1 MALGDEQATI
11 LYRNVHDEVSQL
23 SSLFTSML
31 LLLPRRAPAVSHT
44 TAAPPPIE
52 EARGAKHAEEVKSV
66 EKEEVRSEEEASV
79 VKPAEKEEEVVV
91 KPEEEVTKPE
101 EKEEEVLKPAEKE
114 EMPEEED
121 APTSLLYKYTHRAPF
136 APTQSSRLRVT
147 DAYPAP
153 PTTTDALCPLI
164 PPQPIPQPQG
174 RLQAFVASLL
184 AADTQKLQTGA
195 FAFSVPAELHDDY
208 HYLSEYRAKFVRD
221 SACFAWAGCWY
232 WHQLIGR
239 YRRFAWGSDE
249 VRPMSGGRFEN
260 WSGIGMTLLDG
271 LDTLELLGLHK
282 EFEKAAEWVETRS
295 NFDIDRSFS
304 VFETTIRVVGGL
316 LSAYELT
323 KKRVFLDKAV
333 EVGERLLPAFDTPSG
348 YPRVGASAACEA

>member
-79 VKPAEKEEEVVV
+79 VKPAEKEEEEVL
-91 KPEEEVTKPE
+91 KPEEEEVTKPE
-101 EKEEEVLKPAEKE
+101 EKEEVLKPAEKE

-136 APTQSSRLRVT
+136 APTQSSHLRVA

-153 PTTTDALCPLI
+153 PTTTDALCPLT

-184 AADTQKLQTGA
+184 AADTRKLQTGA

-232 WHQLIGR
+232 WH
-239 YRRFAWGSDE
+239 
-249 VRPMSGGRFEN
+249 
-260 WSGIGMTLLDG
+260 
-271 LDTLELLGLHK
+271 
-282 EFEKAAEWVETRS
+282 
-295 NFDIDRSFS
+295 
-304 VFETTIRVVGGL
+304 
-316 LSAYELT
+316 
-323 KKRVFLDKAV
+323 
-333 EVGERLLPAFDTPSG
+333 
-348 YPRVGASAACEA
+348 

>member
-1 MALGDEQATI
+1 M
-11 LYRNVHDEVSQL
+11 
-23 SSLFTSML
+23 
-31 LLLPRRAPAVSHT
+31 SHT

-79 VKPAEKEEEVVV
+79 VKPAEKEEGEVV

-121 APTSLLYKYTHRAPF
+121 SPTSLLYKYTHRAPF

-153 PTTTDALCPLI
+153 PTTTDALCPLT

-208 HYLSEYRAKFVRD
+208 HYLSEYRAKFVRV
-221 SACFAWAGCWY
+221 
-232 WHQLIGR
+232 Q
-239 YRRFAWGSDE
+239 
-249 VRPMSGGRFEN
+249 
-260 WSGIGMTLLDG
+260 
-271 LDTLELLGLHK
+271 
-282 EFEKAAEWVETRS
+282 
-295 NFDIDRSFS
+295 
-304 VFETTIRVVGGL
+304 
-316 LSAYELT
+316 
-323 KKRVFLDKAV
+323 
-333 EVGERLLPAFDTPSG
+333 RLLRLG
-348 YPRVGASAACEA
+348 RVLVLALTHR